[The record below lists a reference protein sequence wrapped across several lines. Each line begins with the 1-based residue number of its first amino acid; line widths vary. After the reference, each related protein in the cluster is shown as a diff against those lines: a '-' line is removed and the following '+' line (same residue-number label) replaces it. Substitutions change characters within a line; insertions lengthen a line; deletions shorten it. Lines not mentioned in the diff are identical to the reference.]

1 MKNLGKSMRNDS
13 DLTDRK
19 SIPFWTTDYQQ
30 N

>member
-19 SIPFWTTDYQQ
+19 GLPFRTTDYQQ